1 MDQTRIYRGAAKE
14 KQLSPN
20 LSAQAFAIM
29 YNVSDE
35 SGGLTADSVFA
46 VLQYTWQFVLWI
58 T

>member
-46 VLQYTWQFVLWI
+46 VLQYT
-58 T
+58 